1 MVSAV
6 VDTSVLVDVLR
17 LRSTAVDWF
26 YNQNNLAIT
35 PMIQMELIAGAAS
48 KVDQQKAIQFIKQMQ
63 MLPLLPEDVTWA
75 MEQQLQYSLSHNVG
89 MNDCLIA
96 ATAKRLN
103 LPLMTTNLK
112 HFAPLLGT
120 QVQRPY

>member
-35 PMIQMELIAGAAS
+35 PLIQMELIAGAAS
-48 KVDQQKAIQFIKQMQ
+48 KVDQQKPIQFIKQMQ

-96 ATAKRLN
+96 ATAQRLN

-112 HFAPLLGT
+112 HFVPLLGT